1 MGDWA
6 ILFQLPPPLLERLRR
21 HLQQLLGHGQH
32 FSSSRVGIA
41 GHAVVR
47 GSQAPP
53 PEPQAPP
60 PNIGT
65 EPKAPAYCVVDG
77 PVVRRREFLAAR
89 LRDIPAEF
97 DARGPRERDEVRGVG

>member
-1 MGDWA
+1 MCLIRKLLCG
-6 ILFQLPPPLLERLRR
+6 IFQLAPPLLERLRR

-41 GHAVVR
+41 GHASVR
-47 GSQAPP
+47 G
-53 PEPQAPP
+53 PQAPP
-60 PNIGT
+60 PDIGT